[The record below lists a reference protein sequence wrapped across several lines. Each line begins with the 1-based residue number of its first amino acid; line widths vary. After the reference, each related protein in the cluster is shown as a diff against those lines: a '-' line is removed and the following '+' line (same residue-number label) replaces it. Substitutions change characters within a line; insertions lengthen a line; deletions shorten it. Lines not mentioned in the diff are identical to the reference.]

1 MVSLNDR
8 QDGHT
13 FSKTEQWSSYENCV
27 TVWIKT
33 SKQNVSNGG
42 TPSLWHHMLEALST
56 SAFALMIRKKIK
68 PTFATAQHTLQAAT
82 LDILVHNIC

>member
-8 QDGHT
+8 KDGHI
-13 FSKTEQWSSYENCV
+13 FNKTEQLSSYENCV
-27 TVWIKT
+27 TVWKKT

-42 TPSLWHHMLEALST
+42 TPSLWHHTLEALST

-68 PTFATAQHTLQAAT
+68 PTFATAQHTLQTAT
-82 LDILVHNIC
+82 LDIFVHNIC